1 MLFNE
6 GWYNHREIFLSSN
19 LKETDH
25 LKVIDIDVRIILW
38 RSLRSMMECGLDSP
52 CLSPGKV
59 AGSCEHGNEPV
70 T

>member
-6 GWYNHREIFLSSN
+6 AWYNHREIFLSST

-25 LKVIDIDVRIILW
+25 LKVLDVDVRIILW
-38 RSLRSMMECGLDSP
+38 RSLRNMNECGLDSP
-52 CLSPGKV
+52 GLSPEIV
-59 AGSCEHGNEPV
+59 AGFCEHGNEPV